1 MGGCLI
7 LTPVRTNS
15 RDEHEESYEKFDTSG
30 EGEDPTNCWYYRP
43 SNFHELKGLALR
55 AGIQHLESIQQQID
69 ERTESE
75 DASAVTGSRQFLSEA
90 GILAATASPT
100 DAKALK
106 DASAVIP
113 PAVRLLR
120 SWLRERVLDE
130 SGYPEMPFM
139 NLLRMGMPPGNVYT
153 AIGAGLEPQA
163 SGPVALENMLNTNFL
178 FSEVAKHESCP
189 PQLHR
194 VGLDGLFYFTKMPD
208 NNQLIYPFE
217 ARVVGGALTR
227 VFEFLP
233 DTYGMKEFAGG
244 LQDMLRKCG
253 EDEMSMIQG

>member
-7 LTPVRTNS
+7 LTPVLTNS
-15 RDEHEESYEKFDTSG
+15 RGEHEESYEKFDTSA
-30 EGEDPTNCWYYRP
+30 EDEDPNNCWYYRP
-43 SNFHELKGLALR
+43 SSFHELKALALR
-55 AGIQHLESIQQQID
+55 AGIQHLESIQQQVD
-69 ERTESE
+69 ERMGTDS
-75 DASAVTGSRQFLSEA
+75 SPRP
-90 GILAATASPT
+90 ASPT
-100 DAKALK
+100 DEKALE

-130 SGYPEMPFM
+130 SGFAEMPFM
-139 NLLRMGMPPGNVYT
+139 NVLRMGVPRGNVHT
-153 AIGAGLEPQA
+153 ALAAGLGAQA
-163 SGPVALENMLNTNFL
+163 RGPVALENMLNTNFL

-194 VGLDGLFYFTKMPD
+194 VGLDGLFFFTKMPD
-208 NNQLIYPFE
+208 NNQFIYPFE

-233 DTYGMKEFAGG
+233 DSFGMKEFAGG
-244 LQDMLRKCG
+244 LKDML
-253 EDEMSMIQG
+253 